1 MQRLVSES
9 RGSECNSCTIVCYGG
24 AVQNEHPRARKLEN
38 NSLSER
44 SKNAKHVLLLR
55 RANPRVKYV
64 ACHASLG
71 IHDLTKPSET

>member
-1 MQRLVSES
+1 M
-9 RGSECNSCTIVCYGG
+9 
-24 AVQNEHPRARKLEN
+24 QNEHPRARKLEN

-55 RANPRVKYV
+55 RTNPRVKYV

-71 IHDLTKPSET
+71 IHDLTRPSET